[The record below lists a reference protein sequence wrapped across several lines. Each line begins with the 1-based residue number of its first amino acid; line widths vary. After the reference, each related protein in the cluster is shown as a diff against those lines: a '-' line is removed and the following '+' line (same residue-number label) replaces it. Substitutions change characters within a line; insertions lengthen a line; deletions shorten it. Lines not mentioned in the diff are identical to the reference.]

1 MSREMQSLLLKLFPE
16 NPMAPA
22 LQKGAQGLL
31 EATDFISQRQFE
43 RTALYNEIM
52 RPNGV
57 RYHLLIPLQTA
68 RTHRRDQRKSSLAI
82 FRGRNETTAAFHSP
96 SCARPRRRSDNH
108 KTPNSGVGCA
118 VRGTPV

>member
-57 RYHLLIPLQTA
+57 RYHLLIPLKLPGHIVATSVNGCGFSLPILCAPTSAFRQLQDSELW
-68 RTHRRDQRKSSLAI
+68 RRMR
-82 FRGRNETTAAFHSP
+82 RPWN
-96 SCARPRRRSDNH
+96 SCVKLD
-108 KTPNSGVGCA
+108 
-118 VRGTPV
+118 